1 MVPRVLEIT
10 SRAGCAHGILR
21 PAKEHRD
28 LGDVEWSR
36 PVLEHRWNMTA
47 VNRWGRLV
55 RSAAFARDR
64 RRTIHYDWGR
74 L

>member
-36 PVLEHRWNMTA
+36 PVLEHLWNMIL
-47 VNRWGRLV
+47 VHRQGRLV
-55 RSAAFARDR
+55 NGALRRWYAARMDP
-64 RRTIHYDWGR
+64 HGW
-74 L
+74 